1 MKKCIITF
9 SLSIFLFISCSI
21 SYQFNGAS
29 IDYSKIKT
37 MNIRD
42 FTNQATLVY
51 PPLTQVLSET
61 IKDHYTKNTR
71 LEFVNT
77 NADLELEGEVT
88 RYDLTSQ
95 AVKEQANGVFATE
108 TRLTISVRFRYTNNK
123 VPEENKEETI
133 TAYRD
138 FSSNKMLNEVQ
149 DELIDEISKDIADQI
164 FNMTLSNW

>member
-1 MKKCIITF
+1 MRKCIITF

-51 PPLTQVLSET
+51 PPLTQVLSES

-71 LEFVNT
+71 LEFVND
-77 NADLELEGEVT
+77 NADLELEGEVI
-88 RYDLTSQ
+88 RYDLISQ

-108 TRLTISVRFRYTNNK
+108 TRLTISVRFRYINNK
-123 VPEENKEETI
+123 IPEENKEEAI

-138 FSSNKMLNEVQ
+138 FSNNRMLNEVQ
-149 DELIDEISKDIADQI
+149 DELINEISKDIADQM
-164 FNMTLSNW
+164 FNITLSNW